1 MVVNQPAGIGQL
13 PAETNEFVG
22 RAAELRQID
31 ELLRDA
37 RLITLTGPG
46 GVGKTRVA
54 LRAARAAGARYADG
68 VCLVEFSA
76 VHEPELLPYTI
87 ARRLGLA
94 DRQAQASQRDAL
106 LAHLREL
113 HLLLVL
119 DTCEHL
125 IDACAELAGAIL
137 VVAPFVTVLATS
149 REPLDVDGETTFP
162 IRPLPVSRREATGE
176 GNGSFGMTYS
186 LTEGQTRSRRET
198 ATAGDAVELF
208 VARASAAVPEFALT
222 DANRADVVLL
232 CERLDGVPLA
242 IELAAV
248 GLRSLSLTEL
258 ARRLTHLPLLT
269 GGNTVTAGRH
279 KTLRDAI
286 GWSFDL
292 CTEAE
297 RKLWARLSVFQGPF
311 NVAAAKEVCASVDL
325 DRDDIFETIIRLVD
339 KSLLVPVQP
348 PRIGGNDEDQPA
360 WYRMLDTI
368 HEYGAEMLAAAGDEN
383 ATRERFI
390 ARYLNKARYFAT
402 HLTDPSQLEL
412 FRELRREHSNIQ
424 AALQHTLEDS
434 SIQRVRQGAELCNAL
449 YGYWH
454 IAGLLREG
462 RYWYAKVLDRLPEET
477 SLVRG
482 WALVNRCYLGAM
494 QGTAADAV
502 ADGQA
507 GIEIGRTLR
516 HDKLVGRG
524 YSYLS
529 LALTIADRFSE
540 AREAA
545 AKAEKKLEALGDR
558 TGLAILDDHWAHLS
572 HLDGDSDGTLKYA
585 QRCVSR
591 FNGAKEWWAS
601 AWAYTI
607 SGMALYWAPTRNA
620 ETTRVLNK
628 SVLLKHG
635 LGELVGMAYCLEIH
649 GWLAVR
655 AGRYTRAAWL
665 LGGADPLWKVAG
677 GRLGGTAAL
686 ESVHASSIAAG
697 QAALGASEFDS
708 LFARAA
714 GAPLTDIVAL
724 AVSGAEAPGSRTL
737 PQPGALTDKEWEVA
751 YLAGAGLTHDQIA
764 RQLFISGPAVA
775 AHLASVFGKLGVSSV
790 DQLGPWLEA
799 AGEPE
804 PPTAAVPEL
813 LRGRADRL
821 PGLAWLASLTC
832 FARLAR
838 LQVAAQFLLALDRLE
853 QGLEVALAE
862 AKRAVP
868 LDELEEH
875 GRPVADRLGE
885 DLQQVAVFVAVDE
898 DAPLLQFLNRD
909 PDLADPAAQ
918 DGVGVVAVGGGEE
931 LHAALLELV
940 DRLADVR
947 GRKGQVLHA
956 GAPVE
961 LQVLVDLGLALAA
974 GGLVER
980 ELDPVVTAGDDL
992 AHQRGVLGG
1001 DVVADELG
1009 HVREA
1014 HDPVVERHPLVHL
1027 AELHVADDVVEGDEG
1042 RGVPWGVAGPRD
1054 VARQVGPVVTVAVDQ
1069 RVGGVAV
1076 GLDGRGAHGAAGV
1089 RFVVGPGHHG
1099 GARFPG
1105 VGDALVDVG
1114 DFECHVEHAVA
1125 VPAVVVRDRAIGAD
1139 GALDDEADVT
1149 RPKDVGVVVAVPGGR
1164 PRVRLQPHPE
1174 GQLEVQRRLRRVP

>member
-1 MVVNQPAGIGQL
+1 MVVNQAARMGRL
-13 PAETNEFVG
+13 PAETNEFIG
-22 RAAELRQID
+22 RAVELRQID
-31 ELLRDA
+31 GLLRDA
-37 RLITLTGPG
+37 RLITLIGPG

-54 LRAARAAGARYADG
+54 LRAAKAAEARYANG

-76 VHEPELLPYTI
+76 VHEPELLPHTI
-87 ARRLGLA
+87 AGRLGLA
-94 DRQAQASQRDAL
+94 DQQPQASQRDAL
-106 LAHLREL
+106 LAHLRDL
-113 HLLLVL
+113 HLLLIL

-125 IDACAELAGAIL
+125 IDACAELAEAIL

-162 IRPLPVSRREATGE
+162 ICPLPVSRTEGTGE
-176 GNGSFGMTYS
+176 DNGPFWITHSPPA
-186 LTEGQTRSRRET
+186 GQTGGRAET
-198 ATAGDAVELF
+198 ATTGDAVELF
-208 VARASAAVPEFALT
+208 AARASAAVPGFAIT
-222 DANRADVVLL
+222 DANRADVILL

-248 GLRSLSLTEL
+248 RLRALSLTEL

-269 GGNTVTAGRH
+269 GGNMVTNGRH

-311 NVAAAKEVCASVDL
+311 NVAAASEVCASVGL

-368 HEYGAEMLAAAGDEN
+368 HEYGAEVLAAAGEEN
-383 ATRERFI
+383 AIRARFT
-390 ARYLNKARYFAT
+390 ARYLNKARYFAK

-412 FRELRREHSNIQ
+412 FRELRREHSNIE
-424 AALQHTLEDS
+424 AALQYTLEDS
-434 SIQRVRQGAELCNAL
+434 SSEQVRQGAELCNAL

-462 RYWYAKVLDRLPEET
+462 RYWYARVLDRLPEET

-507 GIEIGRTLR
+507 GIEIGRLLR
-516 HDKLVGRG
+516 HDKLIGRG

-529 LALTIADRFSE
+529 LALTIADRFGE
-540 AREAA
+540 ARKAA

-628 SVLLKHG
+628 SVLLKHE
-635 LGELVGMAYCLEIH
+635 LGDMVGIAYCLEIH

-655 AGRYTRAAWL
+655 AGRYVRAAWL
-665 LGGADPLWKVAG
+665 LGGADALWKVAG

-697 QAALGASEFDS
+697 QAALGTSEFDS

-714 GAPLTDIVAL
+714 DAPLTDIVAL

-737 PQPGALTDKEWEVA
+737 AQPGTLTDEEWEVA

-804 PPTAAVPEL
+804 PPAAAVPEL
-813 LRGRADRL
+813 LRGAGGPVAWVS
-821 PGLAWLASLTC
+821 PGFT
-832 FARLAR
+832 RLAR
-838 LQVAAQFLLALDRLE
+838 
-853 QGLEVALAE
+853 
-862 AKRAVP
+862 
-868 LDELEEH
+868 
-875 GRPVADRLGE
+875 
-885 DLQQVAVFVAVDE
+885 
-898 DAPLLQFLNRD
+898 
-909 PDLADPAAQ
+909 
-918 DGVGVVAVGGGEE
+918 
-931 LHAALLELV
+931 
-940 DRLADVR
+940 
-947 GRKGQVLHA
+947 
-956 GAPVE
+956 
-961 LQVLVDLGLALAA
+961 
-974 GGLVER
+974 
-980 ELDPVVTAGDDL
+980 
-992 AHQRGVLGG
+992 
-1001 DVVADELG
+1001 
-1009 HVREA
+1009 
-1014 HDPVVERHPLVHL
+1014 
-1027 AELHVADDVVEGDEG
+1027 
-1042 RGVPWGVAGPRD
+1042 
-1054 VARQVGPVVTVAVDQ
+1054 
-1069 RVGGVAV
+1069 
-1076 GLDGRGAHGAAGV
+1076 
-1089 RFVVGPGHHG
+1089 
-1099 GARFPG
+1099 
-1105 VGDALVDVG
+1105 
-1114 DFECHVEHAVA
+1114 
-1125 VPAVVVRDRAIGAD
+1125 
-1139 GALDDEADVT
+1139 
-1149 RPKDVGVVVAVPGGR
+1149 
-1164 PRVRLQPHPE
+1164 
-1174 GQLEVQRRLRRVP
+1174 